1 MFVMQIEFTHAN
13 GGHDSAVQCLT
24 VEQQYLYSADWHGNI
39 KVQCYC
45 TSAAN
50 QHATKNHYCGHNS
63 NPQSCLC
70 MLTASLNVTC
80 ITLQQP

>member
-50 QHATKNHYCGHNS
+50 
-63 NPQSCLC
+63 
-70 MLTASLNVTC
+70 
-80 ITLQQP
+80 

>member
-1 MFVMQIEFTHAN
+1 MQIEFTHAN

-50 QHATKNHYCGHNS
+50 QHAMNNEYCAQVKS
-63 NPQSCLC
+63 SKLPVCADCLAD
-70 MLTASLNVTC
+70 MTC